1 MTRQSAFMV
10 VAPIRP
16 GAEEEL
22 RNLLATLNH
31 APGVVNPDNHLVPF
45 RQFPQLHFARFVIL
59 TDGTTADLAM
69 SGVSFPDGPTLLAF
83 LGDCDGPVEALI
95 QDFADKASDGL
106 QQIFSYCAD
115 FDASVPLA
123 RWMIGHNIPPAVQYA
138 NWVGRT
144 VLQVHEEAALHVA
157 LKRYL
162 QEEGTDS
169 PSPRTLRGRLHVRVA
184 RDGPA
189 LTPLAAPSVADTTGE
204 LLHALCGIAVILL
217 ATPFALLAAPFYVLA
232 LRRREMQ
239 DPAITPRP
247 AEDHVRALS
256 VIEDHD
262 VTNQFSAFGNVKP
275 GRFRLWSLIV
285 ILWVVSLTTRHLYI
299 RGHLA
304 RVGSIHFARWVFLDG
319 RRRLFFGSNYDG
331 SLDSYM
337 DDFINKVA
345 FGLNLVFSNGIG
357 YPRTRFLV
365 LGGAKDEQGFKNYIR
380 RHQLPT
386 EVWYKAY
393 PGLTAFDLARNT
405 RIRQGL
411 EGSGGSDA
419 DIRQWLAEI

>member
-10 VAPIRP
+10 VAAIRP
-16 GAEEEL
+16 GAEGEL

-31 APGVVNPDNHLVPF
+31 AAGVVNPGNDLVPF
-45 RQFPQLHFARFVIL
+45 RRFPQVHFARFVIL
-59 TDGTTADLAM
+59 TDNTTADLAI
-69 SGVSFPDGPTLLAF
+69 SGISFPDAPTLLAF
-83 LGDCDGPVEALI
+83 LGDCDGPAEALL

-106 QQIFSYCAD
+106 QRIFSHCAD

-123 RWMIGHNIPPAVQYA
+123 RWLIGHNTPPAVQYA

-144 VLQVHEEAALHVA
+144 VLQVREEAALHMA
-157 LKRYL
+157 LRRYL
-162 QEEGTDS
+162 QEEGPDS
-169 PSPRTLRGRLHVRVA
+169 PSPRILRERLHARVS

-189 LTPLAAPSVADTTGE
+189 LTPLAAPSVAETIGE
-204 LLHALCGIAVILL
+204 LLHALGGIAVILL
-217 ATPFALLAAPFYVLA
+217 AAPFALLAAPFYLLA
-232 LRRREMQ
+232 LRRREMR

-247 AEDHVRALS
+247 TEDHIRALG

-285 ILWVVSLTTRHLYI
+285 ILWVVGLTTRHLYI

-304 RVGSIHFARWVFLDG
+304 RGGSIHFARWVFLDG
-319 RRRLFFGSNYDG
+319 HRRLFFGSNYDG

-365 LGGAKDEQGFKNYIR
+365 LGGAKDEQSFKNYIR

-393 PGLTAFDLARNT
+393 PGLTAFDLARNA

-411 EGSGGSDA
+411 ERSGGSDA

>member
-1 MTRQSAFMV
+1 MV
-10 VAPIRP
+10 IAEIRP
-16 GAEEEL
+16 GAEKEL

-31 APGVVNPDNHLVPF
+31 APGVVNPDNGVVPF
-45 RQFPQLHFARFVIL
+45 RRFPQLHFARFVIL
-59 TDGTTADLAM
+59 TDNTTADLAM
-69 SGVSFPDGPTLLAF
+69 SGVSFPDTPTLLAF
-83 LGDCDGPVEALI
+83 LGDCDGTAEALI

-106 QQIFSYCAD
+106 QRIFAHCAN

-123 RWMIGHNIPPAVQYA
+123 RWMIDHNTPPAVQYA

-144 VLQVHEEAALHVA
+144 VQQVHEEAALHMA
-157 LKRYL
+157 LRRYL
-162 QEEGTDS
+162 REEGTDS
-169 PSPRTLRGRLHVRVA
+169 PSPRTLRERLHARVA

-189 LTPLAAPSVADTTGE
+189 LTPLAVPSAAETIGE
-204 LLHALCGIAVILL
+204 LLHALGGIVVILL
-217 ATPFALLAAPFYVLA
+217 AAPFALLAAPFYLLA
-232 LRRREMQ
+232 LRRHERQ

-247 AEDHVRALS
+247 AEDHIRALG

-319 RRRLFFGSNYDG
+319 HRRLFFGSNYDG
-331 SLDSYM
+331 SLDAYM

-393 PGLTAFDLARNT
+393 PGLTAFDLARNA

-411 EGSGGSDA
+411 ERSGGGDA

>member
-10 VAPIRP
+10 VAEIRP
-16 GAEEEL
+16 GAEKEL

-31 APGVVNPDNHLVPF
+31 APGIVNPGNALVPF

-59 TDGTTADLAM
+59 TDSTTADLAV
-69 SGVSFPDGPTLLAF
+69 SGVSFPDAPTLLAF
-83 LGDCDGPVEALI
+83 LGDCDGPAEALL

-106 QQIFSYCAD
+106 QRIFSHCAD
-115 FDASVPLA
+115 FDTAVPLA
-123 RWMIGHNIPPAVQYA
+123 RWMIGHNTPPAVQYA

-144 VLQVHEEAALHVA
+144 VLQVREEAALHVA

-169 PSPRTLRGRLHVRVA
+169 PSPRTLRERLYARVA

-189 LTPLAAPSVADTTGE
+189 LTPLAAPSAAETIGE
-204 LLHALCGIAVILL
+204 LLHALGGIAVILL
-217 ATPFALLAAPFYVLA
+217 AAPFALLAAPFYLLA
-232 LRRREMQ
+232 LRRHEMQ

-247 AEDHVRALS
+247 EEDHIRALG

-285 ILWVVSLTTRHLYI
+285 ILWVVGLTTRHLYI

-319 RRRLFFGSNYDG
+319 HRRLFFGSNYDG
-331 SLDSYM
+331 GLDSYM

-365 LGGAKDEQGFKNYIR
+365 LDGAKDEQGFKNYIR

-393 PGLTAFDLARNT
+393 PGLTAFDLARNA
-405 RIRQGL
+405 RIRRGL
-411 EGSGGSDA
+411 ERSGGSDA

>member
-1 MTRQSAFMV
+1 MV
-10 VAPIRP
+10 IAEIRP
-16 GAEEEL
+16 GAEKEL

-31 APGVVNPDNHLVPF
+31 APGVVNPDNGVVPF
-45 RQFPQLHFARFVIL
+45 RRFPQLHFARFVIL
-59 TDGTTADLAM
+59 TDNTTADLAM
-69 SGVSFPDGPTLLAF
+69 SGASFPDTPTLLAF
-83 LGDCDGPVEALI
+83 LGDCDGTAEALI

-106 QQIFSYCAD
+106 QRIFAHCAN

-123 RWMIGHNIPPAVQYA
+123 RWMIDHNTPPAVQYA

-144 VLQVHEEAALHVA
+144 VQQVHEEAALHMA
-157 LKRYL
+157 LRRYL
-162 QEEGTDS
+162 REEGTDS
-169 PSPRTLRGRLHVRVA
+169 PSPRTLRERLHARVA

-189 LTPLAAPSVADTTGE
+189 LTPLAVPSAAETIGE
-204 LLHALCGIAVILL
+204 LFHALGGIVVILL
-217 ATPFALLAAPFYVLA
+217 AAPFALLAAPFYLLA
-232 LRRREMQ
+232 LRRHEMQ

-247 AEDHVRALS
+247 AEDHIRALGAL
-256 VIEDHD
+256 EDHD

-319 RRRLFFGSNYDG
+319 HRRLFFGSNYDG
-331 SLDSYM
+331 SLDAYM

-393 PGLTAFDLARNT
+393 PGLTAFDLARNA

-411 EGSGGSDA
+411 ERSGGGDA
-419 DIRQWLAEI
+419 DI